1 MIAFLYE
8 IVKQKSKMIF
18 HNFIFGFINF
28 IKSLPRQ
35 ICLETDILNR
45 NLTVLFFFQESAIAR
60 HGAIALNAVQKG

>member
-28 IKSLPRQ
+28 IKSLPGQ

-45 NLTVLFFFQESAIAR
+45 NLTVLFFFKNLQ
-60 HGAIALNAVQKG
+60 